1 MFAQEHVNGKA
12 LLELKTLDLI
22 RLGLQ
27 VCHFPE
33 IIDYNL
39 RFRIPLSKK
48 SCCTPS
54 INSNW

>member
-54 INSNW
+54 IN